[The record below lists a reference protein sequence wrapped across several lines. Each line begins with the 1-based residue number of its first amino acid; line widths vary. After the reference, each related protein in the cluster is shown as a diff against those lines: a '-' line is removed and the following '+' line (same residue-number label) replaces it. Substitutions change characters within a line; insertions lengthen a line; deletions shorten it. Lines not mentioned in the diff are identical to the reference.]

1 MSSAAED
8 ILCEPHVDRE
18 LSDDDNGPGA
28 TSRPQSHGGQN
39 KDPCWALVQ
48 CIPIKSP
55 DNTMKTNVVC
65 TLCHCSIGIYIDRVK
80 VERFRKHFDQKQCI
94 AADIPAKSVSQSIK
108 KWTTPSLTSEQKEA
122 YKLRM
127 ASFFIETATPFSRV
141 ENAEFRY
148 CRDFIFEY
156 QKLYPTELLCRSLE
170 KTFLL
175 T

>member
-55 DNTMKTNVVC
+55 DNTIKAPN
-65 TLCHCSIGIYIDRVK
+65 
-80 VERFRKHFDQKQCI
+80 
-94 AADIPAKSVSQSIK
+94 PA
-108 KWTTPSLTSEQKEA
+108 
-122 YKLRM
+122 
-127 ASFFIETATPFSRV
+127 
-141 ENAEFRY
+141 
-148 CRDFIFEY
+148 
-156 QKLYPTELLCRSLE
+156 PTEHSQVLSSKSKDLNVFIYHFSIFSKKIYDKCNVQWNI
-170 KTFLL
+170 T
-175 T
+175 

>member
-65 TLCHCSIGIYIDRVK
+65 NRRHVEGGSELGNMCFKIKFDIDRLVMQMEILLYFTK
-80 VERFRKHFDQKQCI
+80 RS
-94 AADIPAKSVSQSIK
+94 DIFLSTSCFSI
-108 KWTTPSLTSEQKEA
+108 
-122 YKLRM
+122 M
-127 ASFFIETATPFSRV
+127 
-141 ENAEFRY
+141 
-148 CRDFIFEY
+148 
-156 QKLYPTELLCRSLE
+156 
-170 KTFLL
+170 
-175 T
+175 